1 MVLRTETTTAPPTTL
16 WVVPVADLGG
26 VARHVLDVARA
37 GLPGW
42 RLVVL
47 CPEGLLAARLR
58 EAGTAVVTGPFG
70 PAAGFRA
77 SLRTLRRTIRTLR
90 PAIVHSHLSYADV
103 VSACA
108 LTGDRHTRLVTTEH
122 GIAADDLI
130 YHGSAAKSR
139 IKAALHALRLRRADG
154 IIAVSEATRTAM
166 IAKWRPSKPITVIPN
181 GVDRL
186 ADGAGGV
193 SRRVAAD
200 GPRVLSLSR
209 LSPEKRLPDL
219 LNAFAKLHADIPDAT
234 LTVAGEGPLRA
245 ELESLAR
252 ELGIGQAVTFPGFLD
267 AGEAMAEADVLV
279 QLSVWE
285 NCSYT
290 LLDAVNAGLGVV
302 ATPVGG
308 NPEILP
314 EWCLV
319 EARDP
324 SEVVATLLRQVQ
336 AKACRPVLPRD
347 WPTATQMTRSIV
359 AFYGNDIAIANAMS
373 DN

>member
-1 MVLRTETTTAPPTTL
+1 MVLSGTATTTAHPTAL

-47 CPEGLLAARLR
+47 CPEGPLAGLLR
-58 EAGTAVVTGPFG
+58 EGGTAVVTGPFG

-77 SLRTLRRTIRTLR
+77 SLRTMGRTVRTLR
-90 PAIVHSHLSYADV
+90 PAVVHSHLSYADV
-103 VSACA
+103 VAACA
-108 LTGDRHTRLVTTEH
+108 LAGDRRTRLVTTEH
-122 GIAADDLI
+122 GIAADDLV
-130 YHGSAAKSR
+130 YHGSVAKSR
-139 IKAALHALRLRRADG
+139 AKAAMHALRLRRADG
-154 IIAVSEATRTAM
+154 IIAVSQATRRTM
-166 IAKWRPSKPITVIPN
+166 EAKWSPAKFITVIPN
-181 GVDRL
+181 GVDRS
-186 ADGAGGV
+186 AGGG
-193 SRRVAAD
+193 SADAFFMPAAV

-219 LNAFAKLHADIPDAT
+219 LNAFAKLHADLPGAT
-234 LTVAGEGPLRA
+234 LTVAGEGPLRG
-245 ELESLAR
+245 ELQELAGQ
-252 ELGIGQAVTFPGFLD
+252 LGIGQAVRFPGFLD
-267 AGEAMAEADVLV
+267 AGEAMAAADVLV

-314 EWCLV
+314 RECLV
-319 EARDP
+319 EAGDVDGIV
-324 SEVVATLLRQVQ
+324 EAVKRQVSDAEQ
-336 AKACRPVLPRD
+336 RPQLDPR
-347 WPTATQMTRSIV
+347 WPDITAMAASI
-359 AFYGNDIAIANAMS
+359 ARKYAEAGRT
-373 DN
+373 

>member
-1 MVLRTETTTAPPTTL
+1 MVLSGREMTMTAVPTAL

-47 CPEGLLAARLR
+47 CPEGPLAALLR
-58 EAGTAVVTGPFG
+58 EGGTAVVTGPFG

-77 SLRTLRRTIRTLR
+77 SLQTMGRTVRTLR
-90 PAIVHSHLSYADV
+90 PAVVHSHLSYADV
-103 VSACA
+103 VAACA
-108 LTGDRHTRLVTTEH
+108 LAGDRRTRLVTTEH
-122 GIAADDLI
+122 GIAADDLV
-130 YHGSAAKSR
+130 YHGSVAKSR
-139 IKAALHALRLRRADG
+139 IKAALHTLRLRRADG
-154 IIAVSEATRTAM
+154 IIAVSEATRRAM
-166 IAKWRPSKPITVIPN
+166 EAKWNPGKFIKVIPN
-181 GVDRL
+181 GVDRSSGGGS
-186 ADGAGGV
+186 AGA
-193 SRRVAAD
+193 SRMPATE

-219 LNAFAKLHADIPDAT
+219 LNAFAKLHADLPGAT
-234 LTVAGEGPLRA
+234 LTVAGEGPMRG
-245 ELESLAR
+245 ELQELAGQ
-252 ELGIGQAVTFPGFLD
+252 LGIEQAVTFPGFLD
-267 AGEAMAEADVLV
+267 AGEAMAAADVLV

-314 EWCLV
+314 PECLV
-319 EARDP
+319 DAGDVDRIVEAVKRQATDVDQRPKLDP
-324 SEVVATLLRQVQ
+324 RWPDITAMAASIARKYVEVGRT
-336 AKACRPVLPRD
+336 
-347 WPTATQMTRSIV
+347 
-359 AFYGNDIAIANAMS
+359 
-373 DN
+373 

>member
-1 MVLRTETTTAPPTTL
+1 MVLSGKETTTAIRTAL

-37 GLPGW
+37 GLAGW

-47 CPEGLLAARLR
+47 CPEGPLTERLR
-58 EAGTAVVTGPFG
+58 EGGTAVVTGPFG

-77 SLRTLRRTIRTLR
+77 SFTTLRRTVRSLR
-90 PAIVHSHLSYADV
+90 PAVVHSHLSYADV

-108 LTGDRHTRLVTTEH
+108 LAGDKRTRLVTTEH
-122 GIAADDLI
+122 GIAADDLV
-130 YHGSAAKSR
+130 YHGSVAKSR
-139 IKAALHALRLRRADG
+139 LKAAMHSLRLRRADG
-154 IIAVSEATRTAM
+154 IIAVSEATRRAM
-166 IAKWRPSKPITVIPN
+166 EAKWNPAKPVTVIPN
-181 GVDRL
+181 GVDPALGEGRT
-186 ADGAGGV
+186 DPSNV
-193 SRRVAAD
+193 SAPE

-219 LNAFAKLHADIPDAT
+219 MNAFAKLRAGLPGAT
-234 LTVAGEGPLRA
+234 LTVAGEGPLRD
-245 ELESLAR
+245 ELQELTKQ
-252 ELGIGQAVTFPGFLD
+252 LGIEQAVWFPGFLD
-267 AGEAMAEADVLV
+267 AGEAMAAADVLV

-314 EWCLV
+314 DDCLV
-319 EARDP
+319 EAGDVDAIV
-324 SEVVATLLRQVQ
+324 EAVKRQASDTEQ
-336 AKACRPVLPRD
+336 RPRLEPR
-347 WPTATQMTRSIV
+347 WPDTAAMAQRIV
-359 AFYGNDIAIANAMS
+359 EKYDRLGRP
-373 DN
+373 

>member
-1 MVLRTETTTAPPTTL
+1 MVLSGKETTTAVRTTL

-47 CPEGLLAARLR
+47 CPEGLLAERLR
-58 EAGTAVVTGPFG
+58 EGGTAVVTGPFG
-70 PAAGFRA
+70 PGAGFRA
-77 SLRTLRRTIRTLR
+77 SLRTLRRTVRSLR
-90 PAIVHSHLSYADV
+90 PAVVHSHLSYADV

-108 LTGDRHTRLVTTEH
+108 LAGDRRTRLVTTEH
-122 GIAADDLI
+122 GISADDLV
-130 YHGSAAKSR
+130 YHGSVAKSR
-139 IKAALHALRLRRADG
+139 LKAAMHALRLRRADG
-154 IIAVSEATRTAM
+154 IIAVSEATRRAM
-166 IAKWRPSKPITVIPN
+166 VAKWRPSKPVTVIRN
-181 GVDRL
+181 GVDRS
-186 ADGAGGV
+186 AGEGPVDPSNVGATE
-193 SRRVAAD
+193 

-219 LNAFAKLHADIPDAT
+219 LNAFAKLHADLPGGT
-234 LTVAGEGPLRA
+234 LTVAGEGSLRD
-245 ELESLAR
+245 ELQELTKQ
-252 ELGIGQAVTFPGFLD
+252 LGIEHAVRFPGFLD
-267 AGEAMAEADVLV
+267 TGEAMAAADVLV

-314 EWCLV
+314 EDSLVQAGDVDAIV
-319 EARDP
+319 EAVKRQASEAEQRPRWDP
-324 SEVVATLLRQVQ
+324 RWPGTAEMVQ
-336 AKACRPVLPRD
+336 RIAEKYARLGRP
-347 WPTATQMTRSIV
+347 
-359 AFYGNDIAIANAMS
+359 
-373 DN
+373 